1 MLLKI
6 IKKFSIFEWSMI
18 LAVIGFTI
26 YFAIIN
32 KEASI
37 TYLIIDAIAAISGIF
52 CVVLCAKGK
61 RSQYFFGFFNILGY
75 IIVAWLNKY
84 YGEVMLNA
92 IYYLPLQFIGYYL
105 WSKNTNEEDGEV
117 QGKKLNIKHSIIL
130 LVITGIG
137 IILYQYLLNY
147 LGGTNPLLDSAST
160 VISITA
166 NLLMVLRYREQ
177 WLLWIVIDIITVI
190 MWWHVEDY
198 IMVTMWSVYLVNAFY
213 GYYNWSKI
221 SKEDIRCI
229 K

>member
-1 MLLKI
+1 
-6 IKKFSIFEWSMI
+6 MI
-18 LAVIGFTI
+18 LAVTFFTI
-26 YFAIIN
+26 YFTVTN
-32 KEASI
+32 QEESLS
-37 TYLIIDAIAAISGIF
+37 YLIIDAIVAISGIF

-75 IIVAWLNKY
+75 VIIAWIHKY

-105 WSKNTNEEDGEV
+105 WSKNANEEDEV
-117 QGKKLNIKHSIIL
+117 KGKKLNIKYSIIL
-130 LVITGIG
+130 LILTGLG
-137 IILYQYLLNY
+137 IILYQFLLNR
-147 LGGTNPLLDSAST
+147 LGGTHPLLDSAST

-190 MWWHVEDY
+190 MWWHVADY
-198 IMVTMWSVYLVNAFY
+198 IMVTMWAVYLVNAFY

-221 SKEDIRCI
+221 AKEE
-229 K
+229 

>member
-1 MLLKI
+1 MLLKA
-6 IKKFSIFEWSMI
+6 IKKFSVFEWSMI
-18 LAVIGFTI
+18 LAVTLFTT

-32 KEASI
+32 KEDS
-37 TYLIIDAIAAISGIF
+37 LIYIVIDAIAAISGIF

-61 RSQYFFGFFNILGY
+61 RSQYFWGFFNILGY
-75 IIVAWLNKY
+75 IVVAWIHKY

-105 WSKNTNEEDGEV
+105 WSKNTKEEDDEV

-130 LVITGIG
+130 LIITGIG
-137 IILYQYLLNY
+137 IFLYQYLLDH

-160 VISITA
+160 VISVVA

-190 MWWHVEDY
+190 MWWHVKDY
-198 IMVTMWSVYLVNAFY
+198 IMVTMWAVYLVNAFY
-213 GYYNWSKI
+213 GYYNWSEI
-221 SKEDIRCI
+221 AKEDVKCM